1 MVSCPLCDAI
11 YDDLTEKCNCG
22 YTFSV
27 EKNEDI
33 TQTNTVSIQRYIL
46 NLVVRTLFFFG
57 LSPIFYLVNYP
68 SIPSLQ
74 DKSIFLL
81 LPYGLIIFVI
91 FGIIGAVL
99 DIVLPKRFLIGGR
112 MAVWAFNFSTLTW
125 FEGMEFNI
133 SVNTGFGGKG
143 VSIKDERE

>member
-1 MVSCPLCDAI
+1 MINCPLCDAI
-11 YDDLTEKCNCG
+11 CDDLTEKCNCG
-22 YTFSV
+22 YVFEVKDESV
-27 EKNEDI
+27 TK
-33 TQTNTVSIQRYIL
+33 TNSVSVQRYIL
-46 NLVVRTLFFFG
+46 NLIVRTLFFFG
-57 LSPIFYLVNYP
+57 LSPILYLVNYP

-81 LPYGLIIFVI
+81 LPYGLIIFVV

-125 FEGMEFNI
+125 FEGMEFNV

>member
-1 MVSCPLCDAI
+1 MINCPLCDAI
-11 YDDLTEKCNCG
+11 CDDLTEKCDCG
-22 YTFSV
+22 YIFK
-27 EKNEDI
+27 EKDGSIVKANF
-33 TQTNTVSIQRYIL
+33 VSAQRYIL
-46 NLVVRTLFFFG
+46 NLVVRTVFFFG
-57 LSPIFYLVNYP
+57 LAPILYLASYP
-68 SIPSLQ
+68 SVPSIQ

-81 LPYGLIIFVI
+81 LPYGLIIFVV
-91 FGIIGAVL
+91 FGIIGAIL

-125 FEGMEFNI
+125 FEGMEFNV